1 MMAHR
6 FLIVD
11 DDPHIADALAALL
24 TYQGYAV
31 LTAANGQEALD
42 LIASVRPSLV
52 FLDLHMPVLDGWGFV
67 RALKEQG
74 IPLPIVVMSSDKN
87 VDRWATEL
95 GAVAFLSK
103 PFGMAQLLS
112 TIEVLIEREV
122 PGPGT

>member
-1 MMAHR
+1 
-6 FLIVD
+6 
-11 DDPHIADALAALL
+11 
-24 TYQGYAV
+24 
-31 LTAANGQEALD
+31 
-42 LIASVRPSLV
+42 
-52 FLDLHMPVLDGWGFV
+52 
-67 RALKEQG
+67 
-74 IPLPIVVMSSDKN
+74 MSSDKN